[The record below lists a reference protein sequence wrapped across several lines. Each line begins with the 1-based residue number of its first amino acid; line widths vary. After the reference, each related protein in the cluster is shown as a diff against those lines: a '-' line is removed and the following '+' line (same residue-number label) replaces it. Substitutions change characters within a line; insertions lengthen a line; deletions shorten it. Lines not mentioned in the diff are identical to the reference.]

1 MPQLNDPE
9 VVAAFRRTMDRLIG
23 VSMRFQRETWRSIQ
37 LSEREGRV
45 VKTPDYE
52 DAKRAVMSSDIGAQS
67 ASGIQDAEGM
77 LQAAASKSAF
87 NSARGQIY
95 LSADMIER
103 ALSGIDGS
111 FCRLSRL
118 FDPEWKDQATEY
130 KYPAAHV
137 AILNDCPLTV
147 EQSQI
152 TTDQGIT
159 TKMVSLS
166 YGLSAHDRI
175 GVTFTP
181 LRGPWLDPVASL
193 TNACRA
199 ALSNMGIPD
208 THPVVTSW
216 RDHKTALASG
226 SATLSQGLIGA
237 AVRVVE
243 GPEVQGFWGLIA
255 VSSQSQVE
263 AQAHLSALEASVMLK

>member
-1 MPQLNDPE
+1 MNAEGWLTADDHKRFWAPILPQLNSPE
-9 VVAAFRRTMDRLIG
+9 VLAEVRQTMDRLVG
-23 VSMRFQRETWRSIQ
+23 LSMRFQLETWRSIQ

-52 DAKRAVMSSDIGAQS
+52 DAKRAVMSDSVMGAQS
-67 ASGIQDAEGM
+67 ASGIQNAEGM

-87 NSARGQIY
+87 NTAQQGQIY

-103 ALSGIDGS
+103 TLSGIEGS
-111 FCRLSRL
+111 SCRIRRL

-147 EQSQI
+147 EQTQI
-152 TTDQGIT
+152 TTEQGIT
-159 TKMVSLS
+159 AKMVTLS

-181 LRGPWLDPVASL
+181 SRCW
-193 TNACRA
+193 RA
-199 ALSNMGIPD
+199 R
-208 THPVVTSW
+208 V
-216 RDHKTALASG
+216 ALAQVARCEHSNG
-226 SATLSQGLIGA
+226 RVTCERGFGL
-237 AVRVVE
+237 
-243 GPEVQGFWGLIA
+243 P
-255 VSSQSQVE
+255 SD
-263 AQAHLSALEASVMLK
+263 